1 MDEMKNFTLSASRL
15 MKAGEVRNLCK
26 EMRDNPTFL
35 LAVEIKAKNLMNEKL
50 GITHSA

>member
-1 MDEMKNFTLSASRL
+1 MKNFTLSASRL

-35 LAVEIKAKNLMNEKL
+35 LAVEIKAKNSIAVKM
-50 GITHSA
+50 GVSHSA